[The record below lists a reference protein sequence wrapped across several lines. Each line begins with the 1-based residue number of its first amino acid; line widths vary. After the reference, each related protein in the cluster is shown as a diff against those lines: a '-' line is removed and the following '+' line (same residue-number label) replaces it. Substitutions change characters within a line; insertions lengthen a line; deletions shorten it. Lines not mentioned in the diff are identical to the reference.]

1 MLRIYKLTTLQEL
14 SLENIQLQNF
24 PLLEGLSHL
33 TNNLVSLKL
42 TNCHLTS
49 LKHLNHLTSLRLI
62 KFSANQIDF
71 TNPDNHLTFL
81 MTNPLILELS
91 NQQLDLNDD
100 DDSLF
105 QSLPSRLESVQLRS
119 LDIKDGVFRRV
130 VRFLAENAPGI
141 KSIDFEDN
149 LITDEGVCGEVVEI
163 SADKGL
169 GQLERLNLSNNNI
182 STQGALMLIEKT
194 KIKELILNENKI
206 ATLNLFQKF
215 GSSLQEE
222 SPITAL
228 HLSK

>member
-24 PLLEGLSHL
+24 PILEGLAHF

-49 LKHLNHLTSLRLI
+49 LEHLNHLTSLRLI

-81 MTNPLILELS
+81 LTTPLILELS

-100 DDSLF
+100 DDSLS

-119 LDIKDGVFRRV
+119 LDVKDGVFRRV
-130 VRFLAENAPGI
+130 VRFLAENAPGV

-149 LITDEGVCGEVVEI
+149 LITDEGVCGGVVEI

-206 ATLNLFQKF
+206 ATLNLLQIF

>member
-1 MLRIYKLTTLQEL
+1 MLRTYKLTTLQEL